1 MNKKRGVFF
10 TIDAILAA
18 GIFVAVIL
26 LVSSSHVSEPDKAQ
40 ASFTSQDIIKVF
52 TNLKVEEIDNGYIQ
66 NLIDTG
72 VITKVDN
79 TILEQIGEF
88 WADGTEEKLELA
100 KKFTSNVTYSLIPE
114 RMGFGLYVDGEE
126 IYLRDKDVTRSIIS
140 SRKIISGITKSRPTD
155 GFTSRAILGRITS
168 KTNTKYYPFDVIAPC
183 YRGWASE
190 NADTISIEYTIDLP
204 DDAAVTYA
212 NWTIVPAIA
221 NTDVDAYINNFL
233 VFSGEPDEDGIGGIL
248 GNFAPGENKVGYTQT
263 YDNCPGDDGTTHM
276 VLTYETSQLQTLDN
290 KTKFPLAV
298 VYADGRIN
306 DYEKPI
312 FAPNVNI
319 NKINITLNANASS
332 VDLDFR
338 FGGTEF
344 DIGSKAVEDKYV
356 EWTNDEISSALSANG
371 LNYGDLEDSYFYFIF
386 DFDDEN
392 GNVTIFPNSNVIIE
406 GEEDIPFGSIDVS
419 QTIEVASQSDP
430 TGWGW
435 CPNSYRDVD
444 YSFNLP
450 DGATHLYADWLIGW
464 CWWNNADQIAQANG
478 IDLYRHIEGDPGSD
492 PFIEAFARFGYTKDA
507 AVGSVVAGQ
516 NTFSLQF
523 GNLYSTK
530 PVISYG
536 ENVFVIPNSI
546 SYSSVLEKAEGCK
559 WVVEKDEGGETTM
572 NVPTGYA
579 GSNNC
584 EYKTT
589 GIVYDADDSEQATA
603 FGIFQLLDLD
613 DDGDVD
619 ILVSE
624 GDLEINTIVLS
635 KVPSLWGPA
644 IVEIRV
650 WE

>member
-18 GIFVAVIL
+18 GIFFVVII
-26 LVSSSHVSEPDKAQ
+26 LVSSSYVSEPDKAQ
-40 ASFTSQDIIKVF
+40 VSFMSQDIVKVF
-52 TNLKVEEIDNGYIQ
+52 TNLKVDELDNDYVQ
-66 NLIDTG
+66 SLIDTE
-72 VITKVDN
+72 VITRVNN

-88 WADGTEEKLELA
+88 WAEDQLELA
-100 KKFTSNVTYSLIPE
+100 EKFTSNVTYSLIPE
-114 RMGFGLYVDGEE
+114 RFGFGVYVNGDE
-126 IYLRDKDVTRSIIS
+126 IYLRAKDVTRNLIS
-140 SRKIISGITKSRPTD
+140 SRKIITGIAKAMPTE

-190 NADTISIEYTIDLP
+190 NADSISIEYTIELP
-204 DDAAVTYA
+204 DDATVTYA

-221 NTDVDAYINNFL
+221 STSVNAYINDNL
-233 VFSGEPDEDGIGGIL
+233 VFSGIPDEDGIENIL
-248 GNFAPGENKVGYTQT
+248 GNFIAGENKVKYTQT
-263 YDNCPGDDGTTHM
+263 YTNCPGDDGTTHV
-276 VLTYETSQLQTLDN
+276 VLTYKTSQLQTFDN
-290 KTKFPLAV
+290 KTKFPFAV

-312 FAPNVNI
+312 FAPNI
-319 NKINITLNANASS
+319 DIDKINIILNVNASN

-338 FGGTEF
+338 LGGIGF
-344 DIGSKAVEDKYV
+344 DIGNKPVTNKRV
-356 EWTNDEISSALSANG
+356 EWTDTEIKNSLSANG
-371 LNYGDLEDSYFYFIF
+371 IDYNDLADTYFYFIF
-386 DFDDEN
+386 DFDDQN

-419 QTIEVASQSDP
+419 QTIEVTSQNDP

-435 CPNSYRDVD
+435 CPDSYRDVEWE
-444 YSFNLP
+444 FNLP

-464 CWWNNADQIAQANG
+464 CWDDDADQIAQANG
-478 IDLYRHIEGDPGSD
+478 IDLYRHIEGNPGTD
-492 PFIEAFARFGYTKDA
+492 PFIEAFARFGYTENVA
-507 AVGSVVAGQ
+507 SGSVVTGQ

-523 GNLYSTK
+523 GSDYSTR

-546 SYSSVLEKAEGCK
+546 SYSSVLGKAEGCT
-559 WVVEKDEGGETTM
+559 WTVETDEGGEVTM
-572 NVPTGYA
+572 DVPTDYEG
-579 GSNNC
+579 GNDC

-589 GIVYDADDSEQATA
+589 GIIYDTDDSEQAA
-603 FGIFQLLDLD
+603 ALGIFQLLDLD
-613 DDGDVD
+613 NDGDVD

-624 GDLEINTIVLS
+624 GDVEINTIVLS
-635 KVPSLWGPA
+635 NVPSLWGPA